1 MGHRLLVYVVDGV
14 APASCRHVCC
24 AKTAG
29 EMSAVKPAR
38 RRRYPPE
45 RNVTRGYLFSGWN
58 TVGRWQNH
66 EIDTVVESHPNLAKC
81 ARLGWATRFL
91 YSGQRTTGGDARRS
105 IVYPLPLVKASVS
118 RVFCSTSWA
127 PAEPVDGLGLA
138 ERFTDSTARSPA
150 MWRRRGIM

>member
-58 TVGRWQNH
+58 TVGRWKNH
-66 EIDTVVESHPNLAKC
+66 EIDTVVESHPNLARN
-81 ARLGWATRFL
+81 ARLGWAPTSICVRAGFGRDSCRPESRL
-91 YSGQRTTGGDARRS
+91 SGLSLQNPRADAWEGSRR
-105 IVYPLPLVKASVS
+105 L
-118 RVFCSTSWA
+118 C
-127 PAEPVDGLGLA
+127 
-138 ERFTDSTARSPA
+138 
-150 MWRRRGIM
+150 RRPGT